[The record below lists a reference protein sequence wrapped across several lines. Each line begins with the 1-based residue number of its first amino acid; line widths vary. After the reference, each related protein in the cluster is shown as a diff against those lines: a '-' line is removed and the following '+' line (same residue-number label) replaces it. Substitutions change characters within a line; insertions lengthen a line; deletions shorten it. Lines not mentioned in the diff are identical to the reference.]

1 MDKYKDILGKPGEG
15 FHKPRFLGFALLD
28 ILGTI
33 LIAFA
38 ISHYTHKDFVI
49 IFTIIFILG

>member
-1 MDKYKDILGKPGEG
+1 MDKYKDIFGKPGIG
-15 FHKPRFLGFALLD
+15 FHKPRFMGFALLD

-38 ISHYTHKDFVI
+38 ISHYTHKSFII
-49 IFTIIFILG
+49 IFTVIFIFG